1 MDNYEIVSL
10 KNVFLT
16 NEYLIEIVIRNCVL
30 VTIYLFIYLVVY
42 IVEMTKM
49 RRFYQF

>member
-16 NEYLIEIVIRNCVL
+16 NEYLIVTCSCVL